1 MEMFETGNLP
11 LDTAASIS
19 SVTHQ
24 SLIRSAPQG
33 VNAED
38 AFLIDSIDINRSVA
52 SSRDKLIDDVHQ
64 AIWSL
69 SQGSNTV
76 PGKINF
82 EKDAKS
88 RNLDEL
94 RLDLNAAKPYL
105 DGFIEHLN
113 HLLYL
118 TSEAELQ
125 QAFREVLHGN
135 SPQQEKVIELCLI
148 LALGANCIGNVAA
161 HGQWYREA
169 RSRLYHFGE
178 WIDDL
183 RLMRILTFSCLYHL
197 NFSPESSCHL
207 LELALQM
214 GLACGLDSKEFP
226 ISGVVEPERS
236 HWLRVW
242 ESLRFLH
249 IVRSP

>member
-1 MEMFETGNLP
+1 
-11 LDTAASIS
+11 
-19 SVTHQ
+19 
-24 SLIRSAPQG
+24 
-33 VNAED
+33 
-38 AFLIDSIDINRSVA
+38 VA

-69 SQGSNTV
+69 SQGSNAV

-82 EKDAKS
+82 EKDATS

-197 NFSPESSCHL
+197 NFSLESSCHL
-207 LELALQM
+207 LGTHPHEL
-214 GLACGLDSKEFP
+214 CTRD
-226 ISGVVEPERS
+226 VVIYSTNYFRIGTADGS
-236 HWLRVW
+236 RMWLRFQRV
-242 ESLRFLH
+242 SN
-249 IVRSP
+249 IGSC